1 MNAVKFDDTIIDPG
15 VFPAEQ
21 GPPHRLFD
29 LWRRTDPV
37 HWNPPNP
44 DYRVPRQGSA
54 LTKGF
59 WVLTRYQDVVDV
71 SMDQETFSSYEDG
84 FVVWDLDPE
93 ELERQR
99 ANFMGMRPA
108 EHAAV
113 RRVLTPPFLPRALAA
128 LSPHIDDIT
137 RKIIDQVAPDG
148 RCEFVF
154 DVAEKLPVQVFCE
167 LMGIPEPL
175 RTKVADFGNAMADVE
190 ARSSQ
195 ALDPLMGL
203 AQIAMALTADK
214 RANPDSGLMSVM
226 VNDQDLNLS
235 DMAIVQFFIVFA
247 MAGHETTRSTA
258 AHFIHLMTRHPDQYA
273 LLTSDF
279 DRYID
284 GALDEVL
291 RYTNTTTNFR
301 RTATREVELGGKTI
315 AKGDKIYLSYAA
327 ANRDPSIFPDPH
339 RFDIRREEAKKH
351 IAFGVGPPVCLG
363 ARLAKLEL
371 RSLIKAIVTRIPDI
385 SLAGEPEWLRSIWFN
400 AIVRMPVT
408 FTPQPL

>member
-1 MNAVKFDDTIIDPG
+1 MNAISVDDNIIDPG
-15 VFPAEQ
+15 IFPAEQ

-44 DYRVPRQGSA
+44 DYRVSIPGGS
-54 LTKGF
+54 LVKGF

-71 SMDQETFSSYEDG
+71 SMDQETFSSHDDG
-84 FVVWDLDPE
+84 FVVWDLNPE

-128 LSPHIDDIT
+128 LSPHVDDIT
-137 RKIIDQVAPDG
+137 RKIIDQVAPEG

-167 LMGIPEPL
+167 LMGIPEHL
-175 RTKVADFGNAMADVE
+175 RTQVANFGNAMADVE
-190 ARSSQ
+190 TRASHSM
-195 ALDPLMGL
+195 DPLMGL
-203 AQIAMALTADK
+203 AQIAMALTQDK
-214 RANPDSGLMSVM
+214 RAHPDSGLMSVM
-226 VNDQDLNLS
+226 VNDRDLNLS
-235 DMAIVQFFIVFA
+235 DMAIIQFFIVFA

-258 AHFIHLMTRHPDQYA
+258 AHFIHLMSRRPEQYA
-273 LLTSDF
+273 LLRSDF

-301 RTATREVELGGKTI
+301 RTATRDVELGGKTI
-315 AKGDKIYLSYAA
+315 AKGDKVYLSYAA

-339 RFDIRREEAKKH
+339 RFDITREEARKH
-351 IAFGVGPPVCLG
+351 IAFGVGPHVCLG

-385 SLAGEPEWLRSIWFN
+385 RLVGEPEWLRSIWFN
-400 AIVRMPVT
+400 AIIRMPVA
-408 FTPQPL
+408 FTPRPR

>member
-44 DYRVPRQGSA
+44 DYRVPIQGSA

-351 IAFGVGPPVCLG
+351 IAFGVGPHVCLG